1 MKFIPGTR
9 FINRTDSNTKFF
21 KKNKIYILQDIK
33 KLNDKVL
40 YTFLVDNDI
49 KEVKFESFNQAEN
62 WLKNIV
68 I

>member
-9 FINRTDSNTKFF
+9 FINRTDSNTRFF

-40 YTFLVDNDI
+40 YTFLVENEY

-62 WLKNIV
+62 WLKTIV

>member
-40 YTFLVDNDI
+40 YTFLVDNEY